1 MYYASIIHKPIR
13 ISLYVEIYLYFFVVF
28 KICMYTI
35 LVLLFLSFYTFVD
48 VHIIYAHIRMCTFLT
63 KEQPHSNTIQMHAKT
78 KVEKLE
84 FL

>member
-48 VHIIYAHIRMCTFLT
+48 VHIIYASHIRMCTFNQ
-63 KEQPHSNTIQMHAKT
+63 EQHCNNTIQMQNQ
-78 KVEKLE
+78 VEKLE
-84 FL
+84 HL

>member
-48 VHIIYAHIRMCTFLT
+48 VHIYMHHTFECVHFTRTT
-63 KEQPHSNTIQMHAKT
+63 KCNTIQMQNQ
-78 KVEKLE
+78 VVKLE
-84 FL
+84 HL